1 MLRDFS
7 LERLLYTIPAIV
19 IALVLHELAH
29 ALAALLYGDDTAK
42 LQGRLSINPLRHLDP
57 LGFIFLLIAGFGWA
71 KPVIFDVGKL
81 RNQRV
86 GPVAVALAGPFMNLL
101 LAVVCLPLFHLWL
114 GLQPQ
119 ALAGGQTAAQA
130 LEVAWTFTK
139 YLFMMNLG
147 LFIFNLIP
155 LPPLDGS
162 YVLFGALPNLSLER
176 KLQIYQIGTFALLAI
191 LVISAATGFDILPI
205 GAMMQ
210 TLSGW
215 LLGFAGLS

>member
-29 ALAALLYGDDTAK
+29 ALAALVYGDDTAK
-42 LQGRLSINPLRHLDP
+42 LQGRLSVNPLKHLDP
-57 LGFIFLLIAGFGWA
+57 LGFVFLLIAGFGWA
-71 KPVIFDVGKL
+71 KPVIFDVSKL
-81 RNQRV
+81 RNQHV
-86 GPVAVALAGPFMNLL
+86 GPVVVALAGPFMNLL
-101 LAVVCLPLFHLWL
+101 LAMVCLPLFHLWL
-114 GLQPQ
+114 ALQPQ
-119 ALAGGQTAAQA
+119 AVAGGDAAAAA
-130 LEVAWTFTK
+130 LTIAWTFTQ

-191 LVISAATGFDILPI
+191 LVISAATNFDILPI
-205 GAMMQ
+205 GAMMK
-210 TLSGW
+210 TLGGW
-215 LLGFAGLS
+215 LLGLAGLA